1 MTTQSPSGYH
11 YRLLTS
17 RSEIQSVGQKLY
29 RNSFFID
36 SSTTYLIHCFHY
48 WPPLMLSIVVI
59 YQCLLNYSGQSV
71 KIKYLQQTAT
81 ESLCGYLP
89 LLHQCTEWG
98 SRVPQCGSQTLRPR
112 RGCWSCSRHCRMRD
126 SCLHG
131 MSGRH
136 ERCSHRRG
144 RATTELSPGCHLQ
157 LSLPSEAPIEHREDS
172 LLSALSVITVQ
183 DQLQIVVDIECLH
196 SVDVF

>member
-1 MTTQSPSGYH
+1 MRHKLRKLRCYPAVCH
-11 YRLLTS
+11 LK
-17 RSEIQSVGQKLY
+17 VKQK
-29 RNSFFID
+29 
-36 SSTTYLIHCFHY
+36 STALKF
-48 WPPLMLSIVVI
+48 S
-59 YQCLLNYSGQSV
+59 
-71 KIKYLQQTAT
+71 IKYLQQTAT

-157 LSLPSEAPIEHREDS
+157 LSLPSEAPIEHREGS